1 MTDSPTLVTVRFT
14 TARSGLCGC
23 HLAGID
29 YPVSPEFARQVVD
42 VERVAEYVAGDPVP
56 EEDGLVRPAKRKR

>member
-1 MTDSPTLVTVRFT
+1 MTDAPTLVSVRFI

-23 HLAGID
+23 HLVGMD

-42 VERVAEYVAGDPVP
+42 VERVAEYVAGEPVSA
-56 EEDGLVRPAKRKR
+56 EADSSRPSKRKR